1 MQQSTQ
7 APVHPY
13 VGNGSSAA
21 EVKSDGAP
29 GDSAYVRLALNAGRP
44 LKVAILSDFTRITYA
59 NGAVFQTR
67 TLYRELRRAGH
78 HVVIIGPHDPDAA
91 PSELGPD
98 VIEVPSR
105 PMRAYPGVHVPLP
118 LDRAMFDPTRWDFDV
133 VFGQTTSLLIE
144 FGLWLREMKGI
155 PLLCVNTTHL
165 PAAYEVLLP
174 SWMAQFES
182 LRAGIV
188 ACLKHPFERLFRDIY
203 NESDGLVVLSEG
215 LADYWRSN
223 GVRVPIHVIP
233 RAVSRDV
240 FLPAAANDDPYL
252 RWLRQL
258 GLPSS
263 TQRLI
268 CAGRHTPEK
277 EQDRII
283 RIFASHILPSA
294 SDSVLFLVGVGPNT
308 PVYRELA
315 KSLGVAHRV
324 VFTGEVPFQQ
334 MPGYYKHAD
343 VFLHASRSE
352 TFGNVLGE
360 ALWSGSAVVAFAD
373 GMGVSSQIENHRNGC
388 LIESKGR
395 SAEKSDEEFGKAAI
409 SLLRDV
415 LARKRLGRE
424 AARLARQRSAP
435 EVIDEL
441 TAAAFES
448 AIEHVRRTVPVPAI
462 RRSRLEQ
469 WLSTARHVQRW
480 ALIMGGVYLGGQLRS
495 PSTVRGAQL
504 VHPGLSV
511 G

>member
-13 VGNGSSAA
+13 VGSCSSA
-21 EVKSDGAP
+21 VDVQPGGAP
-29 GDSAYVRLALNAGRP
+29 VESAYVRLARSAGRP

-78 HVVIIGPHDPDAA
+78 HVVIIGPHDPDAD

-118 LDRAMFDPTRWDFDV
+118 LDRTMFEPSRWDFDI

-144 FGLWLREMKGI
+144 FGLWLRDMKGI

-174 SWMAQFES
+174 SWMARLQS
-182 LRAGIV
+182 LRSALV
-188 ACLKHPFERLFRDIY
+188 ACLKHPFERLFCDIY
-203 NESDGLVVLSEG
+203 NNSDGLVVLSEG

-240 FLPAAANDDPYL
+240 FLPAAAIDDPYTS
-252 RWLRQL
+252 WLRKL
-258 GLPSS
+258 GLPSN
-263 TQRLI
+263 TQRLL

-283 RIFASHILPSA
+283 RIFAKYILPYA
-294 SDSVLFLVGVGPNT
+294 ADSVLFLVGVGPST
-308 PVYRELA
+308 PAYRALA
-315 KSLGVAHRV
+315 ERLGVEHRV

-334 MPGYYKHAD
+334 MPGYYRHAD

-352 TFGNVLGE
+352 TFGNVVGE

-388 LIESKGR
+388 LIESEPR
-395 SAEKSDEEFGKAAI
+395 AVERSDEKFGSAAVC
-409 SLLRDV
+409 LLRDA
-415 LARKRLGRE
+415 LARKRYARE

-435 EVIDEL
+435 EVIDER
-441 TAAAFES
+441 TVAAFES
-448 AIEHVRRTVPVPAI
+448 AIDHASRTVAVPGI

-495 PSTVRGAQL
+495 PSPVDGSQL
-504 VHPGLSV
+504 AHPGLSV